1 MVELTDSTLIRNESQ
16 NNQKLVQVS
25 MKDREMHWSLSN
37 PVTSKSRENIGL
49 ITAW

>member
-16 NNQKLVQVS
+16 NNQKPVQVS

-37 PVTSKSRENIGL
+37 PVTSKRRKKNI
-49 ITAW
+49 